1 MTMRG
6 RAFKAEM
13 RGGAVQ
19 FGLFHCLPTFQ
30 TVEATAGSGFGF
42 FIIDVEHAPTSVPN
56 VHMQLTAMATSPTV
70 AVARLSSNDP
80 VSIKYHLD
88 LGVDAL
94 MIPNVES
101 RSMAEQAVR
110 FMRYA
115 PEGVRG
121 VGGSMRA
128 TEYGRTM
135 PEYFQTANS
144 EACLVAQIET
154 VAGMEHLDEICSVD
168 EIDVI
173 FFGPN
178 DYAAQIGLLGQP
190 SHPTVIE
197 AMTDGVRR
205 ARAHGK
211 ATGILVGEPLVD
223 HFLAAGVQMIAVG
236 SEIGLMA
243 RAADALAK
251 RCNERRGVLV

>member
-6 RAFKAEM
+6 RTFKSEM
-13 RGGAVQ
+13 RDGRVQ

-30 TVEATAGSGFGF
+30 TIEATAGSGFGF
-42 FIIDVEHAPTSVPN
+42 FIIDIEHGPTSVPN
-56 VHMQLTAMATSPTV
+56 LHMQLTALATSPTV
-70 AVARLSSNDP
+70 SVARLSSNDP

-101 RSMAEQAVR
+101 GAMAEQTAR
-110 FMRYA
+110 YMRYA
-115 PEGVRG
+115 PQGMRG
-121 VGGSMRA
+121 VGGSMRC
-128 TEYGRTM
+128 TDYGRSM
-135 PEYFQTANS
+135 DSYFRSAND
-144 EACLVAQIET
+144 EACFVAQIET
-154 VAGMEHLDEICSVD
+154 IAGMEHLDEICSVE
-168 EIDVI
+168 EIDVV

-190 SHPTVIE
+190 AHPKVVE
-197 AMTDGVRR
+197 AMTAGIKR

-211 ATGILVGEPLVD
+211 ATGILVGEALVD
-223 HFLAAGVQMIAVG
+223 HFLDAGVQMIAVG

-243 RAADALAK
+243 RAADGLAK
-251 RCNERRGVLV
+251 RCNEKVAVPA